1 MSVFSSSN
9 TFPASCSVPNQSP
22 INLSQSS
29 AKPCDLMCELVM
41 DDVMVPQANVVVGD
55 EGLIV
60 DNEAGLGSCKF
71 NGEGYTCTKIVVN
84 HPSHHTIENIQADAE
99 VIAIFTN
106 PTGKFLCV
114 SSLVRANS
122 AQTPASHFFNS
133 FVGFADSTRPY
144 TTVNF
149 GENWGLNMMVPPAGS
164 YYVYDGSMVF
174 PGCESAKWVVF
185 KAMINID
192 PNDFAN
198 LVKTNAPGS
207 RSIQPLG
214 DREVFFNDIESLP
227 GGPMPHDNKTYM
239 RCKRL
244 GKKQDVKPVT
254 APDVKSEKAKASK
267 LSGIAKFV
275 TDTYAKNEAMQVMD
289 GIILAASLGLAVYAA
304 WQTKNAEFLVMPAM
318 YAEYLGS
325 LVNYY
330 VMYVWN
336 FVYGYIINPSTVGID
351 AAGVVAAQQTQ
362 SLGKNLAKTLLA

>member
-1 MSVFSSSN
+1 
-9 TFPASCSVPNQSP
+9 
-22 INLSQSS
+22 
-29 AKPCDLMCELVM
+29 
-41 DDVMVPQANVVVGD
+41 
-55 EGLIV
+55 
-60 DNEAGLGSCKF
+60 
-71 NGEGYTCTKIVVN
+71 
-84 HPSHHTIENIQADAE
+84 
-99 VIAIFTN
+99 
-106 PTGKFLCV
+106 
-114 SSLVRANS
+114 
-122 AQTPASHFFNS
+122 
-133 FVGFADSTRPY
+133 
-144 TTVNF
+144 
-149 GENWGLNMMVPPAGS
+149 
-164 YYVYDGSMVF
+164 
-174 PGCESAKWVVF
+174 
-185 KAMINID
+185 MINID

-207 RSIQPLG
+207 RPIQPLG

-304 WQTKNAEFLVMPAM
+304 WQTKNAEFLVTPAI

-325 LVNYY
+325 LVSYY

-351 AAGVVAAQQTQ
+351 AAGEIATQQTK